1 MPGHGLQNLCGSA
14 DDLQGG
20 ISHQG
25 LRYPGPDASFEAALR
40 QSHMATRAGTPV
52 TSWSQCSWLEDLFE
66 EDEEC
71 TGRTL
76 LEVTLS
82 QAKVAAQTPLPQ
94 GARSHSTGPALTP
107 AGEAEAGPDPIMGW
121 PQGSSTS
128 KI

>member
-71 TGRTL
+71 TGRTC
-76 LEVTLS
+76 
-82 QAKVAAQTPLPQ
+82 
-94 GARSHSTGPALTP
+94 
-107 AGEAEAGPDPIMGW
+107 
-121 PQGSSTS
+121 S
-128 KI
+128 K